1 VAALRLKAGHACRR
15 IDDCRLSPA
24 GRPGTTAPLSAN
36 SKRAR
41 WPVSRVLSPDRDP
54 VDDHSSGTPVA
65 RRLARHTRVTARKTR
80 LPVQSLRIGRPATPT
95 WSCSRW
101 GLPCQRRYRRR
112 GALLP
117 HPFTLAWRTP
127 AEAGRAV
134 GGLLSVALSLRSPSP
149 GVTRHRVF
157 RGARTF
163 LSRRER
169 SGAAIQPS
177 GTGRGLRCRGRCRQW
192 QAADYLRNPAAR
204 SGIGHAIDPRRKP
217 RAVLPICAIREK
229 AGSQRAGATARSK
242 TNP

>member
-1 VAALRLKAGHACRR
+1 MRV
-15 IDDCRLSPA
+15 
-24 GRPGTTAPLSAN
+24 
-36 SKRAR
+36 KRAR
-41 WPVSRVLSPDRDP
+41 WPVSRVLSPDRNP

-117 HPFTLAWRTP
+117 HPFTLTWRTP

-163 LSRRER
+163 LSRREDRER
-169 SGAAIQPS
+169 SPSHLARAGDYGVATGAVNGKAPIARAIRLRVPASSAPS
-177 GTGRGLRCRGRCRQW
+177 SLCRKRR
-192 QAADYLRNPAAR
+192 AAPT
-204 SGIGHAIDPRRKP
+204 
-217 RAVLPICAIREK
+217 ICAIREK
-229 AGSQRAGATARSK
+229 AGPQRAGAV
-242 TNP
+242 

>member
-1 VAALRLKAGHACRR
+1 MQRRVVISCAWYYCAASIGQA
-15 IDDCRLSPA
+15 
-24 GRPGTTAPLSAN
+24 
-36 SKRAR
+36 RAR
-41 WPVSRVLSPDRDP
+41 WPVSRVLSPDRNP

-65 RRLARHTRVTARKTR
+65 RRLARHTRATARKTR
-80 LPVQSLRIGRPATPT
+80 LPVQPLRTGRPATPT

-134 GGLLSVALSLRSPSP
+134 GGLLSVALSLGSPPP

-163 LSRRER
+163 LSRREDR
-169 SGAAIQPS
+169 ERPS
-177 GTGRGLRCRGRCRQW
+177 SHLARRRGLRPQGRSVNGM
-192 QAADYLRNPAAR
+192 AL
-204 SGIGHAIDPRRKP
+204 
-217 RAVLPICAIREK
+217 VICAIRLRVPASSTPSTRTGCQWRWK
-229 AGSQRAGATARSK
+229 AMTEALSLFS
-242 TNP
+242 